1 MSRRKFY
8 FIFYQKTNS
17 FANQFLFSLSYF
29 LLASGSLLSY
39 HFLEG
44 YRKPSIFVKTNSFR
58 FLKVSVLLLCFFT
71 VQVIAQEGKIEKT
84 FKNVKEV
91 RIKTVSGNCIV
102 QKGDKNE
109 VKIVVTYSYDDED
122 YDAEIEQRGDR
133 LILRERFVGHRRSW
147 RGRSTWKL
155 TVPENTDI
163 EFSTASGEFEAADL
177 SSNIE
182 AQTASGNIS
191 LKRMNGDFNISTAS
205 GDIEITDLQ
214 GRIEFGTASGNVE
227 LRGFTGDSEVGTASG
242 NIRAENVRGEMNFGT
257 ASGNIYIR
265 ACSGEFEVGA
275 ASGDVDASN
284 VVIEGRSNFSA
295 ASGDVDVSLGKEL
308 AHNLKISSASGDSR
322 LRFNGHTIRG
332 FIEMT
337 AKAGR
342 GRIKAPFKFDNEEFY
357 YKWNDE
363 YVTKSVT
370 KGNAN
375 PRIEISTASGRAVLE
390 N

>member
-1 MSRRKFY
+1 M
-8 FIFYQKTNS
+8 N
-17 FANQFLFSLSYF
+17 
-29 LLASGSLLSY
+29 
-39 HFLEG
+39 H
-44 YRKPSIFVKTNSFR
+44 SFR
-58 FLKVSVLLLCFFT
+58 FLKVSVLLLFFFT

-122 YDAEIEQRGDR
+122 YEAEMDQNGDR
-133 LILRERFVGHRRSW
+133 LILRERFVGPRRTW

-163 EFSTASGEFEAADL
+163 EFSSASGEFEVADL
-177 SSNIE
+177 NSNIE
-182 AQTASGNIS
+182 AKTASGNIS

-205 GDIEITDLQ
+205 GDIEVTDLQ

-227 LRGFTGDSEVGTASG
+227 LRGFTGDLEVGTASG

-342 GRIKAPFKFDNEEFY
+342 GRIKAPFKFDDEEFY

-370 KGNAN
+370 KGNRS

>member
-1 MSRRKFY
+1 M
-8 FIFYQKTNS
+8 N
-17 FANQFLFSLSYF
+17 
-29 LLASGSLLSY
+29 
-39 HFLEG
+39 H
-44 YRKPSIFVKTNSFR
+44 SFR
-58 FLKVSVLLLCFFT
+58 FLKMSVLLLCFFT
-71 VQVIAQEGKIEKT
+71 IQALAQDGKIEKT
-84 FKNVKEV
+84 FKNIKEI

-109 VKIVVTYSYDDED
+109 VKVVVTYSYDDED
-122 YDAEIEQRGDR
+122 YEAEIDQRGDR
-133 LILRERFVGHRRSW
+133 LILRERFVGHRSTW
-147 RGRSTWKL
+147 RGRSMWKL
-155 TVPENTDI
+155 TVPDKTDI
-163 EFSTASGEFEAADL
+163 EFSTASGDLEVADL
-177 SSNIE
+177 NSDIE
-182 AQTASGNIS
+182 AETASGDIV
-191 LKRMNGDFNISTAS
+191 LKKMAGNFHVSTAS
-205 GDIEITDLQ
+205 GDIEGMDLQ

-242 NIRAENVRGEMNFGT
+242 NIRAENVKGEMNFGT

-275 ASGDVDASN
+275 ASGNVDASN
-284 VVIEGRSNFSA
+284 IFIEGRSKFSA

-322 LRFNGHTIRG
+322 LSFNGHPIRG

-342 GRIKAPFKFDNEEFY
+342 GRIKAPFKFDDEEFY

-370 KGNAN
+370 KGNAR
-375 PRIEISTASGRAVLE
+375 PKIEISTASGRAVLE